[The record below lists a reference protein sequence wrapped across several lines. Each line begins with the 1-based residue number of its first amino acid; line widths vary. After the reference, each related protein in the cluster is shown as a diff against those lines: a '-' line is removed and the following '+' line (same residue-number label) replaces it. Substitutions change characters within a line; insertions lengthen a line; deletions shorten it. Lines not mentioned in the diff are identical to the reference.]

1 MISKLRK
8 LVGRECI
15 EWRMGR
21 ARCFKRTETVR
32 AQTNILISFEPSLI
46 DYVIQRF
53 RERARGGGGGD
64 RGERKKREETKG
76 AETAAER
83 CPIKPFEPST
93 PIKTLLNIH
102 RPCVSLAKRI
112 SNGARSFS
120 CIYLEQATS
129 P

>member
-53 RERARGGGGGD
+53 RERARGREEGIEGREKSE
-64 RGERKKREETKG
+64 RGRRERKPR
-76 AETAAER
+76 R
-83 CPIKPFEPST
+83 NDVQ
-93 PIKTLLNIH
+93 LNLSS
-102 RPCVSLAKRI
+102 RRLQLRL
-112 SNGARSFS
+112 
-120 CIYLEQATS
+120 Y
-129 P
+129 

>member
-53 RERARGGGGGD
+53 RERARGGEEGIEGREKSE
-64 RGERKKREETKG
+64 RGRRERKPR
-76 AETAAER
+76 R
-83 CPIKPFEPST
+83 NDVQ
-93 PIKTLLNIH
+93 LNLSS
-102 RPCVSLAKRI
+102 RRLQLRL
-112 SNGARSFS
+112 
-120 CIYLEQATS
+120 Y
-129 P
+129 